1 VAAEGHRTF
10 RQNIDTPIAFAFLKD
25 RIYLFDGETGDRLR
39 Y

>member
-10 RQNIDTPIAFAFLKD
+10 RQNIDTPIAFAFLKG